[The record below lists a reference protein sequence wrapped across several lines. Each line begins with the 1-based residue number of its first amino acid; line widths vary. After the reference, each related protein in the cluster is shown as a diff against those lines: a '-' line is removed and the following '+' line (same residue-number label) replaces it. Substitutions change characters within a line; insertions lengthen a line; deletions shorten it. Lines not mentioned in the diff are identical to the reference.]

1 METVSASPPTWPLP
15 GLRLHTG
22 EVTLRPVIEAD
33 LHLLGALLPDDVE
46 LNPDA
51 PRPFGLTG
59 RAERAVVLRQEYWR
73 HLGAWTPSAWRLPLL
88 VLLSGEPVG
97 FQELEGKDDFL
108 VRRTVD
114 TSSWLVATARGHGIG
129 KAMRTAV
136 LALAFEGLNADS
148 AVTEAWHDNAASLGV
163 SRSLGYVDAGTH
175 DHPRAGGTDQMV
187 GLHLDRTA
195 WQAHPRPPVRIEGLD
210 ACRHLFGPALP

>member
-1 METVSASPPTWPLP
+1 MGAVPDSPPTWPLT

-22 EVTLRPVIEAD
+22 KLMLRPVTETD

-46 LNPDA
+46 LDPSA

-88 VLLSGEPVG
+88 VQSSDEPIGV
-97 FQELEGKDDFL
+97 QELEGKSDFV
-108 VRRTVD
+108 VRKIVD
-114 TSSWLVATARGHGIG
+114 SSSWLIGSARGRGIG
-129 KAMRTAV
+129 RAMRSAM
-136 LALAFEGLNADS
+136 LALAFDGLGAEA

-163 SRSLGYVDAGTH
+163 SRALGYVDDGTH
-175 DHPRAGGTDQMV
+175 DHPRGAGTDRMV
-187 GLHLDRTA
+187 GLRLDRAA
-195 WQAHPRPPVRIEGLD
+195 WEAGPRPVVRIEGLD
-210 ACRHLFGPALP
+210 ACRHLFGVALP

>member
-1 METVSASPPTWPLP
+1 VPDSPPTWPLT

-22 EVTLRPVIEAD
+22 ELTLRPVTETD

-46 LNPDA
+46 LDPSA

-108 VRRTVD
+108 VRRIVD
-114 TSSWLVATARGHGIG
+114 SSSWLIKSARGRGIG
-129 KAMRTAV
+129 RAMRSAI
-136 LALAFEGLNADS
+136 LALAFEGLGAEA

-163 SRSLGYVDAGTH
+163 SRALGYVDDGTR
-175 DHPRAGGTDQMV
+175 DHPRSAGTDRMV
-187 GLHLDRTA
+187 GLRLDRAA
-195 WQAHPRPPVRIEGLD
+195 WHARPRPPVRIEGLD
-210 ACRHLFGPALP
+210 ACRHLFGVALP

>member
-1 METVSASPPTWPLP
+1 VPDSPPTWPLT

-22 EVTLRPVIEAD
+22 ELTLRPVTETD

-46 LNPDA
+46 LDPSA

-108 VRRTVD
+108 VRRIVD
-114 TSSWLVATARGHGIG
+114 SSSWLIKSARGRGIG
-129 KAMRTAV
+129 RAMRSAI
-136 LALAFEGLNADS
+136 LALAFEGLGAEA

-163 SRSLGYVDAGTH
+163 SRSLGYVDDGTH
-175 DHPRAGGTDQMV
+175 DHPRGAGTDRMV
-187 GLHLDRTA
+187 ALRLDRAA
-195 WQAHPRPPVRIEGLD
+195 WHARPRPPVRIEGLD
-210 ACRHLFGPALP
+210 ACRHLFGVALP